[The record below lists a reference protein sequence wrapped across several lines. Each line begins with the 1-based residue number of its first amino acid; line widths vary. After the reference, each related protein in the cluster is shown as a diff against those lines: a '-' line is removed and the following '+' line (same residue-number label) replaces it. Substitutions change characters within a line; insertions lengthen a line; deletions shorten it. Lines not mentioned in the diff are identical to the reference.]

1 MAIHDT
7 ENRQIKGKLVLEMK
21 NICKSFPG
29 VKALDNINFDVRS
42 GEVHALLGEN
52 GAGKSTL
59 IKILGG
65 IYPADSGSIFIE
77 GKEVHIADAHSAFL
91 HGISI
96 IHQELMIL
104 PELTIAEN
112 IFLGKQIMKNRFFI
126 DSRTMNKET
135 EKLLGDFDLH
145 FSPTMKAKK
154 LSIANQQMIE
164 IIRAISFGARI
175 IVMDEPTSSISEKE
189 VAVLFETIRTLVSK
203 NIAIIYISHR
213 MNELGKIT
221 DRITVLRDGQYIGT
235 VDTKDTTNTELI
247 SMMVGRKLTNYYT
260 KDASH
265 AGDVILK
272 VSHLSDGELVRD
284 VTFDLRRGEVL
295 GFAGLIGAGRT
306 ELMRAI
312 FGADSYEHGD
322 VLLYGESIKGKS
334 PKEIIRRGIGL
345 IPEDR
350 RGQGLLLEKT
360 VRENTSLA
368 SLKENSHNGFIDFSW
383 EKREAVSYIEK
394 LRIKTPSDL
403 AIIKNLSGGNQQKVV
418 IAKWLLAKSKIL
430 IMDEP
435 TRGIDVNAKAEIYEL
450 MKNFVEDGG
459 SIILVSSE
467 LPEVLGCSNRIM
479 VMREGYVT
487 GFLDSAEATEENVM
501 LFASKGNEEVAYE

>member
-91 HGISI
+91 HGVSI

-135 EKLLGDFDLH
+135 EKMLGDFDLH

-235 VDTKDTTNTELI
+235 VNTKDTTNTELI

-272 VSHLSDGELVRD
+272 VSHLNDGELVRD

-295 GFAGLIGAGRT
+295 GFAGLIGAGRSETMKCLFGLT
-306 ELMRAI
+306 EKRSGEIELEGKPLYIRNVKDAVKFGFGLVPENRKTEGI
-312 FGADSYEHGD
+312 FPVKDILFNTTIEVLDSFIHGIFVD
-322 VLLYGESIKGKS
+322 AE
-334 PKEIIRRGIGL
+334 KET
-345 IPEDR
+345 ETA
-350 RGQGLLLEKT
+350 EKYST
-360 VRENTSLA
+360 KMKVKATSL
-368 SLKENSHNGFIDFSW
+368 KQ
-383 EKREAVSYIEK
+383 AVSK
-394 LRIKTPSDL
+394 
-403 AIIKNLSGGNQQKVV
+403 LSGGNQQKVV
-418 IAKWLLAKSKIL
+418 IARWLAVNPKIL
-430 IMDEP
+430 ILDEP
-435 TRGIDVNAKAEIYEL
+435 TRGIDVNAKAEIYFIINEL
-450 MKNFVEDGG
+450 VKNGM
-459 SIILVSSE
+459 SIILISSE
-467 LPEVLGCSNRIM
+467 LPELINMSDRIVVMSN
-479 VMREGYVT
+479 GFVT
-487 GFLDSAEATEENVM
+487 GILDTDFTQEKIMKLAVQDM
-501 LFASKGNEEVAYE
+501 

>member
-7 ENRQIKGKLVLEMK
+7 ENRQTKGKLVLEMK

-29 VKALDNINFDVRS
+29 VKALDSINFDVRS

-65 IYPADSGSIFIE
+65 IYSADSGSIYID

-126 DSRTMNKET
+126 DSRTMNEET
-135 EKLLGDFDLH
+135 EKMLGDFGLH

-189 VAVLFETIRTLVSK
+189 VAVLFQTIRTLVSK

-213 MNELGKIT
+213 MNELSTIT

-235 VDTKDTTNTELI
+235 VNTKDSTNAELI
-247 SMMVGRKLTNYYT
+247 SMMDGRKLTNY
-260 KDASH
+260 
-265 AGDVILK
+265 
-272 VSHLSDGELVRD
+272 
-284 VTFDLRRGEVL
+284 
-295 GFAGLIGAGRT
+295 
-306 ELMRAI
+306 
-312 FGADSYEHGD
+312 
-322 VLLYGESIKGKS
+322 
-334 PKEIIRRGIGL
+334 
-345 IPEDR
+345 
-350 RGQGLLLEKT
+350 
-360 VRENTSLA
+360 
-368 SLKENSHNGFIDFSW
+368 
-383 EKREAVSYIEK
+383 
-394 LRIKTPSDL
+394 
-403 AIIKNLSGGNQQKVV
+403 
-418 IAKWLLAKSKIL
+418 
-430 IMDEP
+430 
-435 TRGIDVNAKAEIYEL
+435 
-450 MKNFVEDGG
+450 
-459 SIILVSSE
+459 
-467 LPEVLGCSNRIM
+467 
-479 VMREGYVT
+479 
-487 GFLDSAEATEENVM
+487 
-501 LFASKGNEEVAYE
+501 